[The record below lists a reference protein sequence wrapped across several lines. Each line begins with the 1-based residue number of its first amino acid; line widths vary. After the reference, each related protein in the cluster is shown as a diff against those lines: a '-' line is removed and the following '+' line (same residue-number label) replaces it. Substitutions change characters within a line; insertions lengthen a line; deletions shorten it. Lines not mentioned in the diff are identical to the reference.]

1 VRLQSAFKAAAPRG
15 ARTLPLEEARAL
27 TTRLLKANSADD
39 GVIRRACEAIAT
51 GAGGESVSFDTFVTK
66 VGREIRFTTP
76 KPTAGLRQGRNCCGV
91 GNHQSKN
98 DLSLDGIVRSAYGE
112 RAQTPCEVLLNGEDC
127 IGAMM
132 QEIKKAKSEIVMSW
146 WQFCPWL
153 PAIRGA
159 RGKAAWEFP
168 SPAEGSTMEDWGTLP
183 PVLKQKAE
191 EGVKVYG
198 RSSSLSLSRARN
210 ELLHTAACMRM

>member
-1 VRLQSAFKAAAPRG
+1 M
-15 ARTLPLEEARAL
+15 
-27 TTRLLKANSADD
+27 
-39 GVIRRACEAIAT
+39 C
-51 GAGGESVSFDTFVTK
+51 K
-66 VGREIRFTTP
+66 VGWAKMSRRTGQTV
-76 KPTAGLRQGRNCCGV
+76 LRCLPVVQNSV
-91 GNHQSKN
+91 
-98 DLSLDGIVRSAYGE
+98 
-112 RAQTPCEVLLNGEDC
+112 
-127 IGAMM
+127 GAMM

-198 RSSSLSLSRARN
+198 GSSCLSLSRAHN

>member
-1 VRLQSAFKAAAPRG
+1 MRLQSAFKAAAPRG

-39 GVIRRACEAIAT
+39 GVIRRACDAIAT

-132 QEIKKAKSEIVMSW
+132 QEIKKAKSEIVTS
-146 WQFCPWL
+146 
-153 PAIRGA
+153 
-159 RGKAAWEFP
+159 
-168 SPAEGSTMEDWGTLP
+168 STI
-183 PVLKQKAE
+183 PVLRMYLLIRLLL
-191 EGVKVYG
+191 KVLSTVITPFSLE
-198 RSSSLSLSRARN
+198 SS
-210 ELLHTAACMRM
+210 